1 MTQPLSELYTQR
13 TATEDVQVVEQFR
26 VRRNLNLT
34 VVFFSTFW

>member
-13 TATEDVQVVEQFR
+13 TTEDVQVVEQFR